1 MVGQFEL
8 GQGCILEFPSQ
19 LAGPNTIRG
28 LDTVLRHQFGDV
40 TSRQETLRTC
50 RAEAD
55 EFSLVRKMCFFF
67 LLYCTKVEFKIVNHL
82 ILILADVI
90 SVEEGLSVDLNDLT
104 PGRLKTPPQRT
115 QKPSRRE
122 MCWLV
127 LGCCGKCCSVK
138 GNHKFQVLNENM
150 MMSLSGRVPPRCSGC
165 NLLLGFKEYLH

>member
-1 MVGQFEL
+1 MNFLWSE
-8 GQGCILEFPSQ
+8 
-19 LAGPNTIRG
+19 R
-28 LDTVLRHQFGDV
+28 
-40 TSRQETLRTC
+40 
-50 RAEAD
+50 
-55 EFSLVRKMCFFF
+55 CFFF
-67 LLYCTKVEFKIVNHL
+67 SLLFCTTVEFHIILNHL

-127 LGCCGKCCSVK
+127 LGCCGKCCFVK

-165 NLLLGFKEYLH
+165 NLL